1 MPLGT
6 PKEKIEQWSDANSS
20 RCSAKSCSGIHFTPQ
35 QLSMLIRPKLSGSD
49 RVTTRR
55 SSRGCRSHP
64 AARWERAQAGTI
76 GRSVGASTNRLAA
89 AVQDI
94 LAPYMWL
101 SCLVC
106 EHR

>member
-6 PKEKIEQWSDANSS
+6 PREKIEQERRKLEQMLREKD
-20 RCSAKSCSGIHFTPQ
+20 IHFTPQ